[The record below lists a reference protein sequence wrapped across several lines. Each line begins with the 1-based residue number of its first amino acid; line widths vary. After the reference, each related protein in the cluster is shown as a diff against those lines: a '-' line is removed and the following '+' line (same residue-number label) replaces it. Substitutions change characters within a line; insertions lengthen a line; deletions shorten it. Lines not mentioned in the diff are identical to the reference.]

1 MKTIYGAI
9 LISLALLALACGPKV
24 NAPADVQA
32 IKGMDASF
40 DKPYN
45 AGDAQ
50 TLVSGYYTNDAV
62 SMDPYQKALVGKD
75 AIRASFQKYFD
86 QYATEGRDV
95 TEDVRVSGDLA
106 VVRGTYEGKSSLK
119 AGGFS
124 SQVKGKWVG
133 AYQRQPDGSW
143 KCFWEIMN
151 SDLPV
156 GDSLPMGEEEQA
168 LLSIERDWA
177 NAWQKGDVAFL
188 DKTLGKDWILNA
200 DGLVSSKKQ
209 SLADIKGK
217 ALKFESMALSDMRAI
232 VIGEMAIV
240 CGLDTEKSSNRGK
253 DTSGK
258 YRWTD
263 TFVKRDGRWQ
273 CVVTYSTKV
282 S

>member
-9 LISLALLALACGPKV
+9 LVSLALLAFACGPKV

-45 AGDAQ
+45 AGNAEA
-50 TLVSGYYTNDAV
+50 LVSANYTNDALR
-62 SMDPYQKALVGKD
+62 MEPNQKALAGKD

-86 QYATEGRDV
+86 QYAAESRSV
-95 TEDVRVSGDLA
+95 TKDVRVSGDLA
-106 VVRGTYEGKSSLK
+106 VVRGTYEGKSNLK
-119 AGGFS
+119 VGGFS
-124 SQVKGKWVG
+124 SQDTGKWVC

-143 KCFWEIMN
+143 KIFWEIGN
-151 SDLPV
+151 SDLAV
-156 GDSLPMGEEEQA
+156 ADSLPIGEEEQA

-177 NAWQKGDVAFL
+177 NALQKGDVAFL
-188 DKTLGKDWILNA
+188 EKALGKDWVHNA
-200 DGLVSSKKQ
+200 DGQVSPKKQ
-209 SLADIKGK
+209 LIADVKGK
-217 ALKFESMALSDMRAI
+217 ILKFESMALSDMKPI
-232 VIGEMAIV
+232 VLGETATV
-240 CGLDTEKSSNRGK
+240 SGLSTEKSSHKGK

-263 TFVKRDGRWQ
+263 IFVKRDGRWQ
-273 CVVTYSTKV
+273 CAISHSTKI